1 MKIAISGASGFIGK
15 RLSAFLELQ
24 GHQIVPLGRAMFRDN
39 MSDQLIARLSQCEVV
54 INLAG
59 ATINRR
65 WTTEYKKELYNSR
78 VNVTR
83 RLVQTINS
91 LEQKPQL
98 FISASAVGYYP
109 TEGCHDDYSQERGE
123 GFLSDLCCRWEAE
136 AAKVHTDTRLVITRF
151 GVVLSPDGG
160 AFKELSRSLKLKM
173 AVAIGPG
180 NQYFPW
186 IDIRDLNKAMLHV
199 IKTTS
204 IIGIINFVAPHQI
217 TQTEL
222 RDRMAWRYSSWFKL
236 TVPSAVIR
244 FFMGEASNFLTTGQ
258 CVIPATLEETGFEF
272 SANDIDEFLA
282 DTTKWT
288 VRKIDLSR
296 YMGKWYEIARFENR
310 FERNLTRVTAEY
322 TLLSGNKIRVVNSG
336 YLNGELNVSEGK
348 AYVPDPDT
356 PGKLKVAFFLWF
368 YSDYYILELDEV
380 NYNYVLIG
388 SSKNN
393 YLWILS
399 RTPQLPDDVKKMLLY
414 KAERRGYD
422 ISRLLWVKQSEE

>member
-78 VNVTR
+78 INVTR

-160 AFKELSRSLKLKM
+160 AFKELSRS
-173 AVAIGPG
+173 
-180 NQYFPW
+180 
-186 IDIRDLNKAMLHV
+186 
-199 IKTTS
+199 
-204 IIGIINFVAPHQI
+204 
-217 TQTEL
+217 
-222 RDRMAWRYSSWFKL
+222 
-236 TVPSAVIR
+236 
-244 FFMGEASNFLTTGQ
+244 
-258 CVIPATLEETGFEF
+258 
-272 SANDIDEFLA
+272 
-282 DTTKWT
+282 
-288 VRKIDLSR
+288 
-296 YMGKWYEIARFENR
+296 
-310 FERNLTRVTAEY
+310 
-322 TLLSGNKIRVVNSG
+322 
-336 YLNGELNVSEGK
+336 
-348 AYVPDPDT
+348 
-356 PGKLKVAFFLWF
+356 
-368 YSDYYILELDEV
+368 
-380 NYNYVLIG
+380 
-388 SSKNN
+388 
-393 YLWILS
+393 
-399 RTPQLPDDVKKMLLY
+399 
-414 KAERRGYD
+414 
-422 ISRLLWVKQSEE
+422 